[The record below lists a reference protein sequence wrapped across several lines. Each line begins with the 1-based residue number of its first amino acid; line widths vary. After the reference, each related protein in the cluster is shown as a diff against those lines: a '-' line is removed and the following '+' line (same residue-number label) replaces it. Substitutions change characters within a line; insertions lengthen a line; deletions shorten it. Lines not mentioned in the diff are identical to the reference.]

1 MQRESRLRK
10 AADFAAVWS
19 EGRSRVDRLFVL
31 RVRPNGMAVT
41 RFGFSVSKR
50 IGNAVARNRVKRRLR
65 EAARAASVE
74 AGFDIV
80 IVARN
85 GAAEARFGKNR
96 TFNLQP
102 AQACRVLRQPEDGA
116 LMSSLAVSG
125 EPKVDGGDH
134 A

>member
-1 MQRESRLRK
+1 MRK
-10 AADFAAVWS
+10 VADFAAVWS
-19 EGRSRVDRLFVL
+19 EGRSRVDRLFVV
-31 RVRPNGMAVT
+31 RVRPNGLGLT

-65 EAARAASVE
+65 EAMRAVSVE

-85 GAAEARFGKNR
+85 GAAEAEFSRIERSIRKL
-96 TFNLQP
+96 LQR
-102 AQACRVLRQPEDGA
+102 ARVLRQPDKGEH
-116 LMSSLAVSG
+116 LIRLAGRG
-125 EPKVDGGDH
+125 EAEVDGGRH

>member
-19 EGRSRVDRLFVL
+19 EGRSRVDRLFVV
-31 RVRPNGMAVT
+31 RVRPNGLGLT

-65 EAARAASVE
+65 EAVRAVSVE

-85 GAAEARFGKNR
+85 GAAEAEFSRIERSIRKL
-96 TFNLQP
+96 LQR
-102 AQACRVLRQPEDGA
+102 ARVLRQPDNGEH
-116 LMSSLAVSG
+116 LSRLAGRG
-125 EPKVDGGDH
+125 EAEVDGGRH

>member
-19 EGRSRVDRLFVL
+19 EGRSRVDRLFVA
-31 RVRPNGMAVT
+31 RVRPNGLGVT

-50 IGNAVARNRVKRRLR
+50 IGNAVTRNRVKRRLR
-65 EAARAASVE
+65 EVVRSASVE

-85 GAAEARFGKNR
+85 GAAEADFAKIERSIHKLLR
-96 TFNLQP
+96 R
-102 AQACRVLRQPEDGA
+102 ARVLRQQDNGEH
-116 LMSSLAVSG
+116 LSRLAGRG
-125 EPKVDGGDH
+125 EAGVDGGRH